1 MKGAFGTPGDLNAP
15 FMAMN
20 LSRERR
26 RVGGMAATNSNASAS
41 TQAST
46 PAPAQPGGGSGEMC
60 RLTICGPSSR
70 VELAVPAHVPIADL
84 MPTVLGHLDPA
95 LATTGLGHG
104 GWVLQRLGEAPLDE
118 DHGTA
123 AAGLYDGDVLYLR
136 PRDDQLPLADFDDLV
151 DGIHTGLSARTD
163 SWRPALTR
171 RVCLGLAA
179 LCGLLAVLV
188 TAFAASG
195 STTAIAAAVVGAV
208 LIGGGAL
215 LARFLDDRG
224 AAVTLATT
232 GIVALGVAGL
242 AMPAG
247 PATAAG
253 WFTGAGVLASAV
265 AVAASSVAA
274 RAALGVGRAGFLAV
288 TCGTVL
294 AGTGCVVGL
303 LAGLDAPATAAVV
316 VTLVLAVTRAAP
328 QLAAWVAGLSAEPVP
343 TTPEEFQQGLD
354 PLPSK
359 DVLDRAALA
368 DVHLTAFLAV
378 LGTICSAAL
387 LVLTTRLDWDTVA
400 LGLVVAVLLMLQAR
414 ELRGT
419 WHRIA
424 ALVPA
429 AAALIS
435 LLLRWAVDLPLV
447 GQLCVVVGLLG
458 LAGNAVA
465 GAQVLPGRRLV
476 PRWGRLGD
484 ILHWLC
490 ALAVLA
496 LVLTVTGFYGW
507 VASWL

>member
-1 MKGAFGTPGDLNAP
+1 M
-15 FMAMN
+15 
-20 LSRERR
+20 
-26 RVGGMAATNSNASAS
+26 GGMAATNSNAPAAGQVA
-41 TQAST
+41 TQPT
-46 PAPAQPGGGSGEMC
+46 QPAGGSGEMC
-60 RLTICGPSSR
+60 RLTICGPTSR

-104 GWVLQRLGEAPLDE
+104 GWVLQKLGEAPLDE

-123 AAGLYDGDVLYLR
+123 AAGLYDGDVLHLR

-171 RVCLGLAA
+171 RTCLGLAA
-179 LCGLLAVLV
+179 VCGLLAVLV
-188 TAFAASG
+188 TAFATTG
-195 STTAIAAAVVGAV
+195 TTTAISAAAVGVV
-208 LIGGGAL
+208 LIGGGAV
-215 LARFLDDRG
+215 LARLLDDTG
-224 AAVTLATT
+224 AAVTLATV
-232 GIVALGVAGL
+232 GVVAIGVAGL

-247 PATAAG
+247 AATVAE
-253 WFTGAGVLASAV
+253 WFTGAGVLAAAV
-265 AVAASSVAA
+265 AVAAASAGA
-274 RAALGVGRAGFLAV
+274 RAALGVARAGFLAV
-288 TCGTVL
+288 ICGAVL
-294 AGTGCVVGL
+294 AALGCVLGL
-303 LAGLDAPATAAVV
+303 LIGLDTPATAAVV
-316 VTLVLAVTRAAP
+316 VTMVLAVTRAAP
-328 QLAAWVAGLSAEPVP
+328 QLAAWVAGLAAEPVP
-343 TTPEEFQQGLD
+343 TTPEEFQQGLN

-368 DVHLTAFLAV
+368 DVHLTALLAV
-378 LGTICSAAL
+378 LGALCTGAL
-387 LVLTTRLDWDTVA
+387 LVLTTRLDWDIVA
-400 LGLVVAVLLMLQAR
+400 LGLVVAVLLLLQAR

-419 WHRIA
+419 WHRMA

-429 AAALIS
+429 CAALIS

-484 ILHWLC
+484 IFHWLC

-496 LVLTVTGFYGW
+496 LVLTVTGFYDL
-507 VASWL
+507 VATWL

>member
-1 MKGAFGTPGDLNAP
+1 MVA
-15 FMAMN
+15 
-20 LSRERR
+20 
-26 RVGGMAATNSNASAS
+26 NSNA
-41 TQAST
+41 
-46 PAPAQPGGGSGEMC
+46 PAAGQVATSAQPAGGSGEMC
-60 RLTICGPSSR
+60 RLTICGPTSR

-95 LATTGLGHG
+95 LATTGLAHG

-118 DHGTA
+118 DHGIA
-123 AAGLYDGDVLYLR
+123 AAGLYDGDVLHLR

-171 RVCLGLAA
+171 RACLGLAA

-188 TAFAASG
+188 TGFAAAG
-195 STTAIAAAVVGAV
+195 TTTAISAAVGAV
-208 LIGGGAL
+208 LIGGGSV
-215 LARFLDDRG
+215 LARLVDDRG
-224 AAVTLATT
+224 AAVTFGAV
-232 GIVALGVAGL
+232 GVVAVGVAGL

-247 PATAAG
+247 AATAAH
-253 WFTGAGVLASAV
+253 WLTGAGVLSAAV
-265 AVAASSVAA
+265 AVAAAATVA
-274 RAALGVGRAGFLAV
+274 RAALGVARAGFLAV
-288 TCGTVL
+288 TCASVL
-294 AGTGCVVGL
+294 AALGCVLGL
-303 LAGLDAPATAAVV
+303 LMGLDAPATAAVV
-316 VTLVLAVTRAAP
+316 VAMVLAVTRIAP
-328 QLAAWVAGLSAEPVP
+328 QLAAWLAGLAADPVP

-368 DVHLTAFLAV
+368 DVHLTAFLTALGAV
-378 LGTICSAAL
+378 CAGAL
-387 LVLTTRLDWDTVA
+387 LVVTTRLDWATVA
-400 LGLVVAVLLMLQAR
+400 LSLVVAVLLLLQAR

-419 WHRIA
+419 WHRVA

-429 AAALIS
+429 VAALVS
-435 LLLRWAVDLPLV
+435 VLLRWAVDLPLL

-496 LVLTVTGFYGW
+496 LVLTVTGFYGL
-507 VASWL
+507 VATWL